1 MILNCIC
8 ARIKSIFLA
17 FLSVFKR
24 ALCMVNRRR
33 PSDCNFEP
41 LETISIVRNHNYP
54 NSSKVSVYF
63 FIYFFYVFIVKL
75 TIYFIHNFILFI
87 GKRLEHLGWHPE
99 DCGRTYWKVPRE
111 ISKTSNSDW
120 KSTGTWFLRDRRTCS
135 ENYQTGKDP
144 YRN

>member
-63 FIYFFYVFIVKL
+63 LFLCFHCKINNLF
-75 TIYFIHNFILFI
+75 HNFILFI
-87 GKRLEHLGWHPE
+87 GKRLEHLG
-99 DCGRTYWKVPRE
+99 
-111 ISKTSNSDW
+111 
-120 KSTGTWFLRDRRTCS
+120 
-135 ENYQTGKDP
+135 
-144 YRN
+144 